1 MSIDFPYIRSVLE
14 RFEGKGIA
22 KGYVPSKNGVA
33 LGVSGVTIGT
43 GVDLGQQTGAGL
55 MDMGVPHAVVKK
67 LLPYIGLKKAAA
79 QEALRQQ
86 PLTLTA
92 EEVAALDDAVIRRYV
107 RDIEARYN
115 KNFPHLPFADIPREA
130 QAVVVSILYQRGL
143 GSCAKF
149 PRTWE
154 AMLRGDWA
162 DAARRLGDASLWDG
176 YQTRRRA
183 EGEILKQIAVVP
195 KGADSNFK
203 K

>member
-1 MSIDFPYIRSVLE
+1 MPINYNYIRAILE

-22 KGYVPSKNGVA
+22 RGYVPSKNGVP

-55 MDMGVPHAVVKK
+55 LDMGVPHAVVKK

-79 QEALRQQ
+79 QDALRRQ
-86 PLTLTA
+86 PLVLTA

-115 KNFPHLPFADIPREA
+115 KDNPASPFADSPPEA
-130 QAVVVSILYQRGL
+130 QAVLVSILYQRGL
-143 GSCAKF
+143 GSPKNY
-149 PRTWE
+149 PNTWKLLL
-154 AMLRGDWA
+154 AGDWPG
-162 DAARRLGDASLWDG
+162 AAAKLCNGALWDG
-176 YQTRRRA
+176 YQTRRAA
-183 EGEILKQIAVVP
+183 EGKLLKQIKPAE
-195 KGADSNFK
+195 DRK